1 MRKSILAVTAAAGA
15 VALSFGALQAQG
27 GPPQLP
33 GAMDASRVEAGTYAT
48 DAGHSLVGWRVNH
61 FGFNDYFGIFGD
73 VSGTLEID
81 PTDIGSAKVDVT
93 IPIASVTTASAGL
106 TDHLLR
112 AAGEGAAAPDFFGP
126 APEAAHFVSTMV
138 HSTGENTAH
147 IMGDLTMNGVTKEV
161 MIQAEFVGAGNNPFT
176 QALTVGFEGHTTI
189 TRSEWGLG
197 GFTPLVG
204 DDVELTITVAFEKQ

>member
-1 MRKSILAVTAAAGA
+1 MLAVTGAAGA
-15 VALSFGALQAQG
+15 VALSFGALNAQG

-33 GAMDASRVEAGTYAT
+33 GALDASRVEAGTYAT
-48 DAGHSLVGWRVNH
+48 DASHSLVGWRVNH

-73 VSGTLEID
+73 VAGTLEID
-81 PTDIGSAKVDVT
+81 PADITSAKVDVT
-93 IPIASVTTASAGL
+93 IPVASVTTASAGL

-126 APEAAHFVSTMV
+126 DPAAARFVSTSV
-138 HSTGENTAH
+138 HQTGDNTAH
-147 IMGDLTMNGVTKEV
+147 IMGDLTLNGVTKPV
-161 MIQAEFVGAGNNPFT
+161 TVQAEFVGAGANPFT

-204 DDVELTITVAFEKQ
+204 DEVELNITIAFEKQ